1 MYNLQYKIVLVTGA
15 SGGSGG
21 SIAKKLDSLGAKV
34 VLTGTR
40 KDALKETSS
49 SLVNLQKFYSCEL
62 TNVKDIENLVTNVQN
77 EVGPIDILV
86 NNAGITRDNILARM
100 KQDEWQKVI
109 EINLTAT
116 FNLSRLILRKMLTNK
131 WGRIINITSIV
142 AATGNVGLTN
152 YTASK
157 AGMIG
162 FSKSLALEVARRNIT
177 VNCVAPGFIETA
189 MTDKLDE
196 NIKKD
201 LMARIPMN
209 KLGIP
214 EDVANCVAF
223 LSSDQSSY
231 ITGQTIHVN
240 GGMALY

>member
-1 MYNLQYKIVLVTGA
+1 
-15 SGGSGG
+15 
-21 SIAKKLDSLGAKV
+21 
-34 VLTGTR
+34 
-40 KDALKETSS
+40 
-49 SLVNLQKFYSCEL
+49 
-62 TNVKDIENLVTNVQN
+62 
-77 EVGPIDILV
+77 
-86 NNAGITRDNILARM
+86 M

-109 EINLTAT
+109 EINLTAI
-116 FNLSRLILRKMLTNK
+116 FNLSRLILKKMLTNK

-142 AATGNVGLTN
+142 AATGNVGQTN

>member
-1 MYNLQYKIVLVTGA
+1 MYNLQNKIVLVTGA
-15 SGGSGG
+15 SGGIGS

-34 VLTGTR
+34 ILTGTR
-40 KDALKETSS
+40 KDALKKTSA
-49 SLVNLQKFYSCEL
+49 SLANLQKFYTCEL
-62 TNVKDIENLVTNVQN
+62 TNIKDIENLVTSIQN
-77 EVGPIDILV
+77 EVGSIDILV
-86 NNAGITRDNILARM
+86 NNAGTTRDNILARM

-116 FNLSRLILRKMLTNK
+116 FNLSRLVLRKMLANK

-142 AATGNVGLTN
+142 ATTGNVGQTN

-223 LSSDQSSY
+223 LSSEQSSY

>member
-1 MYNLQYKIVLVTGA
+1 M
-15 SGGSGG
+15 
-21 SIAKKLDSLGAKV
+21 
-34 VLTGTR
+34 TGTR
-40 KDALKETSS
+40 KDALKKTSA
-49 SLVNLQKFYSCEL
+49 SLANLQKLYTCEL
-62 TNVKDIENLVTNVQN
+62 TNIKDIENLVTSIQN
-77 EVGPIDILV
+77 EVGSIDILV
-86 NNAGITRDNILARM
+86 NNAGTTRDNILARM

-116 FNLSRLILRKMLTNK
+116 FNLSRLVLRKMLANK

-142 AATGNVGLTN
+142 ATTGNVGQTN

-223 LSSDQSSY
+223 LSSEQSSY

>member
-1 MYNLQYKIVLVTGA
+1 MYNLQNKIVLVTGA
-15 SGGSGG
+15 SGGIGS

-34 VLTGTR
+34 ILTGTR
-40 KDALKETSS
+40 KDALKKTSA
-49 SLVNLQKFYSCEL
+49 SLANLQKFYTCEL
-62 TNVKDIENLVTNVQN
+62 ANIKDIENLVTSIQN
-77 EVGPIDILV
+77 EVGSIDILV
-86 NNAGITRDNILARM
+86 NNAGTTRDNILARM

-116 FNLSRLILRKMLTNK
+116 FNLSRLVLRKMLTNK

-142 AATGNVGLTN
+142 ATTGNVGQTN

-223 LSSDQSSY
+223 LSSEQSSY